1 MTCNDR
7 KLLVYNQMERVINI
21 LEGPIQIMTK
31 TPSLQLPQIKSI
43 ALYLIKI
50 LVLAVIYHLAARVG
64 LKMAYVQAN
73 TSPVWPPT
81 GIGLAALLI
90 FGYQLWPGISLGVLI
105 GSLLTGAP
113 FLLALGITIGNTLEA
128 LAAVYFLKRF
138 VGLHNQMDR
147 IQDVVGLALVSIV
160 CTTIGASIG
169 TLTLMLTGNG
179 IWQTFWAIWVTWWIG
194 DLLGALVVAPVLL
207 TWMALSSARF
217 IKRQSI
223 EAGILILLLAVV
235 TWFVFSSL
243 PLSGVFHQAMIY
255 VIFPFVIWAA
265 LRFGQRGATI
275 AIFLVSGIAIWGTS
289 QGMGPFSLESKN
301 DSLVLL
307 QTFMAVVA
315 LTALILA
322 AATIERR
329 KATDS
334 LQQRVA
340 DLAILNDSSKTFL
353 DSFEITSIFQTI
365 CKLAV
370 TRLGLEVVWIE
381 TGEEHRSTVA
391 TVYGIAPDLV
401 LDLKAQ
407 LQDYDP
413 SQRMPQP
420 VARTLSATFSSI
432 EEAKTPYLSYAV
444 FPLLFSSSL
453 IGTLHLLSK
462 RKDYFTQDNQVLL
475 QSYAN
480 LAAVAIQ
487 NSLLLDEVRRN
498 NRQLHGLSQRLM
510 KAQEQERLNLSRE
523 LHDESGQLL
532 TALTVQLGLL
542 DRSVDQPEVLRQR
555 IDELKN
561 TANTIQENLHKLAVD
576 LRPASLDHLGLVTT
590 LRQYIAEFNRQYEL
604 PVDFE
609 AVGMEGRRLSIDME
623 TALFR
628 IIQESL
634 TNVVLHSHATRVD
647 VLLSLH
653 NQHVVAIVEDDGIGF
668 LDSSPGLEE
677 HLGLFGMR
685 ERIEM
690 LGGTFTIESSPGK
703 GTTVKA
709 EVPCND

>member
-1 MTCNDR
+1 
-7 KLLVYNQMERVINI
+7 
-21 LEGPIQIMTK
+21 
-31 TPSLQLPQIKSI
+31 
-43 ALYLIKI
+43 
-50 LVLAVIYHLAARVG
+50 
-64 LKMAYVQAN
+64 MAYVQAN

-90 FGYQLWPGISLGVLI
+90 FGYRLWPGISLGVLI

-113 FLLALGITIGNTLEA
+113 FSLALGITIGNTLEA
-128 LAAVYFLKRF
+128 LVAVYFLKKF
-138 VGLHNQMDR
+138 VGIHNEIDR
-147 IQDVVGLALVSIV
+147 IQDVVGLVLVSLL

-179 IWQTFWAIWVTWWIG
+179 AWQNFWAIWVTWWIG

-207 TWMALSSARF
+207 TWVPLPSARLH
-217 IKRQSI
+217 KSVYI
-223 EAGILILLLAVV
+223 EAGILLILIAVV

-275 AIFLVSGIAIWGTS
+275 SIFLVSGIAIWGTS

-307 QTFMAVVA
+307 QTFMAIVA
-315 LTALILA
+315 LTSLILA

-329 KATDS
+329 KATDA
-334 LQQRVA
+334 LRQRVE
-340 DLAILNDSSKTFL
+340 DLATLNDSSKTFL
-353 DSFEITSIFQTI
+353 DSFEITSIFKSI
-365 CKLAV
+365 CQLAV
-370 TRLGLEVVWIE
+370 TRLGLDVAWIE
-381 TGEEHRSTVA
+381 TGEEASTIPT
-391 TVYGIAPDLV
+391 TVYGIAPGLI
-401 LDLKAQ
+401 LGLKVQ
-407 LQDYDP
+407 WQDNDPLQDAPHPIVKTLDGNPP
-413 SQRMPQP
+413 SAKL
-420 VARTLSATFSSI
+420 V
-432 EEAKTPYLSYAV
+432 EASYQSYAL
-444 FPLLFSSSL
+444 FPLLFSNRL
-453 IGTLHLLSK
+453 IGTLRLLSK
-462 RKDYFTQDNQVLL
+462 RKDFFTEDNQVLM

-510 KAQEQERLNLSRE
+510 KAQEEERLNLSRE

-542 DRSVDQPEVLRQR
+542 DRSVDQPGAIRQR
-555 IDELKN
+555 IDELKR
-561 TANTIQENLHKLAVD
+561 TTSTIQNNLHELAVN

-590 LRQYIAEFNRQYEL
+590 LRQYIAEFNRQYDI

-609 AVGMEGRRLSIDME
+609 AVGMEGRRLAIEME

-634 TNVVLHSHATRVD
+634 TNIVLHAQATRVD

-653 NQHVVAIVEDDGIGF
+653 NKHLVTIVEDDGVGF
-668 LDSSPGLEE
+668 LDSSPSLED

-690 LGGTFTIESSPGK
+690 LGGTFTIESYPGK

-709 EVPCND
+709 EVPCDD

>member
-1 MTCNDR
+1 MVKSR
-7 KLLVYNQMERVINI
+7 LFHLV
-21 LEGPIQIMTK
+21 
-31 TPSLQLPQIKSI
+31 QIKSLAI
-43 ALYLIKI
+43 YLAEI
-50 LVLAVIYHLAARVG
+50 LVLAVVYHLAARVG

-90 FGYQLWPGISLGVLI
+90 FGYRLWPGISLGVLI

-128 LAAVYFLKRF
+128 LAVVYFLKKI
-138 VGLHNQMDR
+138 VGLHNEIDR
-147 IQDVVGLALVSIV
+147 IQDVVGLVLVSLA

-179 IWQTFWAIWVTWWIG
+179 AWQAFWAIWITWWIG

-207 TWMALSSARF
+207 TWISRPPTRLNKRSSV
-217 IKRQSI
+217 
-223 EAGILILLLAVV
+223 EACFLLILLAVV
-235 TWFVFSSL
+235 TWFVFSNQPFSW
-243 PLSGVFHQAMIY
+243 VFHQAMIY

-265 LRFGQRGATI
+265 LRFGSRGATLS
-275 AIFLVSGIAIWGTS
+275 IFLVSGIAIWGTS

-315 LTALILA
+315 LTGLILA
-322 AATIERR
+322 AATLERR
-329 KATDS
+329 KATDA

-340 DLAILNDSSKTFL
+340 DLAILNDSSRTFL
-353 DSFEITSIFQTI
+353 DSFEIASIFHTI
-365 CKLAV
+365 CQLAV
-370 TRLGLEVVWIE
+370 TRLGLEVAWIE
-381 TGEEHRSTVA
+381 TGEGTSSIVA
-391 TVYGIAPDLV
+391 TVCGVAPDQV
-401 LDLKAQ
+401 KGLKAQ
-407 LQDYDP
+407 LQAYDP
-413 SQRMPQP
+413 LQDTPEPVVRM
-420 VARTLSATFSSI
+420 LGDSSFAAQD
-432 EEAKTPYLSYAV
+432 AKIPYSSYAV
-444 FPLLFSSSL
+444 FPLLFSNRL
-453 IGTLHLLSK
+453 IGTLHFLSK
-462 RKDYFTQDNQVLL
+462 SQDYFTKDNQVLM

-487 NSLLLDEVRRN
+487 NSLLLDEIRRN

-510 KAQEQERLNLSRE
+510 KAQEEERLNLSRE

-532 TALTVQLGLL
+532 TALSVQLGLL
-542 DRSVDQPEVLRQR
+542 DRSVDQPEALRQR

-561 TANTIQENLHKLAVD
+561 TAKKIQENLHKLAVN

-634 TNVVLHSHATRVD
+634 TNVVLHAHATRVD

-653 NQHVVAIVEDDGIGF
+653 NQHVVAIIEDDGIGF
-668 LDSSPGLEE
+668 LDSSPGLEG

-690 LGGTFTIESSPGK
+690 LGGLFTIESSPGK
-703 GTTVKA
+703 GTTVRA

>member
-1 MTCNDR
+1 
-7 KLLVYNQMERVINI
+7 
-21 LEGPIQIMTK
+21 MTK
-31 TPSLQLPQIKSI
+31 ANTSHLLQIKKLV
-43 ALYLIKI
+43 LYLAGI
-50 LVLAVIYHLAARVG
+50 LVLAIVYHLAARVG

-90 FGYQLWPGISLGVLI
+90 FGYRLWPGISLGVFI

-113 FLLALGITIGNTLEA
+113 FTLALGITIGNTLEVLA
-128 LAAVYFLKRF
+128 LALFLKKF
-138 VGLHNQMDR
+138 VGFHIEIDR
-147 IQDVVGLALVSIV
+147 IQDVVGLVLVSLV

-169 TLTLMLTGNG
+169 TTTLMLTGNG
-179 IWQTFWAIWVTWWIG
+179 AWQSFWAIWITWWIG

-207 TWMALSSARF
+207 TWISLSSVRLN
-217 IKRQSI
+217 KRLSL
-223 EAGILILLLAVV
+223 EAGILLILLAVV

-265 LRFGQRGATI
+265 LRFGPRGATF

-365 CKLAV
+365 CQLAV
-370 TRLGLEVVWIE
+370 TRMGLEVAWIE
-381 TGEEHRSTVA
+381 TGEEARSTIA
-391 TVYGIAPDLV
+391 TVYGVTPERVIG
-401 LDLKAQ
+401 LKAQ
-407 LQDYDP
+407 LVAYDP
-413 SQRMPQP
+413 PTDAAQP
-420 VARTLSATFSSI
+420 VVRALGDPSFARPSAQPPFS
-432 EEAKTPYLSYAV
+432 SYAV
-444 FPLLFSSSL
+444 FPLLFSNRL
-453 IGTLHLLSK
+453 IGTLRLLSK
-462 RKDYFTQDNQVLL
+462 RKDYFTKDNQVLM

-487 NSLLLDEVRRN
+487 NSLLLDEIRRN

-510 KAQEQERLNLSRE
+510 KAQEEERLNLSRE

-542 DRSVDQPEVLRQR
+542 DHSVDQPEALRQR
-555 IDELKN
+555 INELKN
-561 TANTIQENLHKLAVD
+561 TANTIQENLHKLAVN

-590 LRQYIAEFNRQYEL
+590 LRQYITEFNRQYDI

-609 AVGMEGRRLSIDME
+609 AVGMEDRRLSIDME

-634 TNVVLHSHATRVD
+634 TNVVLHAHASHVD
-647 VLLSLH
+647 VLVSLH
-653 NQHVVAIVEDDGIGF
+653 NQHVVAITEDDGIGF
-668 LDSSPGLEE
+668 LDNSPGLEE

-703 GTTVKA
+703 GTTVRA

>member
-1 MTCNDR
+1 MQVPF
-7 KLLVYNQMERVINI
+7 LVMFKADKSRPV
-21 LEGPIQIMTK
+21 
-31 TPSLQLPQIKSI
+31 QIKII
-43 ALYLIKI
+43 AAYLAEI
-50 LVLAVIYHLAARVG
+50 LVLAVVYHLAARLG

-90 FGYQLWPGISLGVLI
+90 FGYRLWPGISLGVLV

-113 FLLALGITIGNTLEA
+113 FWLAFGITIGNTLEA
-128 LAAVYFLKRF
+128 LAAAYFLRKF
-138 VGLHNQMDR
+138 VGLHNDIDR
-147 IQDVVGLALVSIV
+147 IQDVVGLVLVSLA
-160 CTTIGASIG
+160 CTTIGSSIG

-179 IWQTFWAIWVTWWIG
+179 AWQNFWPIWVTWWIG
-194 DLLGALVVAPVLL
+194 DLLGALVIAPVLL
-207 TWMALSSARF
+207 TWISLHSAYPN
-217 IKRQSI
+217 KRMYL
-223 EAGILILLLAVV
+223 EAGTLIILLAVV
-235 TWFVFSSL
+235 TWFVFSSQ
-243 PLSGVFHQAMIY
+243 PLSGIFHQAMIY

-265 LRFGQRGATI
+265 LRFGQRGATL

-289 QGMGPFSLESKN
+289 QGMGPFSFESKN

-322 AATIERR
+322 AATMERIR
-329 KATDS
+329 ATDS
-334 LQQRVA
+334 LQQRAA
-340 DLAILNDSSKTFL
+340 DLAILNDSSRTFL
-353 DSFEITSIFQTI
+353 DNFEITSIFQTI
-365 CKLAV
+365 CRLAV
-370 TRLGLEVVWIE
+370 TRMGLEVAWIE
-381 TGEEHRSTVA
+381 TGESRSTVA
-391 TVYGIAPDLV
+391 TVYGIAPEQV
-401 LDLKAQ
+401 IGLKAQ
-407 LQDYDP
+407 LQAYDP
-413 SQRMPQP
+413 PPDTPRPVVRALGENSLETHRTQR
-420 VARTLSATFSSI
+420 LYS
-432 EEAKTPYLSYAV
+432 SYAI
-444 FPLLFSSSL
+444 FPLLFSNRL
-453 IGTLHLLSK
+453 IGTLHLLSE
-462 RKDYFTQDNQVLL
+462 RKDFFTQDNQVLM

-487 NSLLLDEVRRN
+487 NSLLLDEIRRS

-542 DRSVDQPEVLRQR
+542 DRSVDEPDALRQR

-561 TANTIQENLHKLAVD
+561 TANVIQENLHKLAVN

-590 LRQYIAEFNRQYEL
+590 LRQYIADFNRQYDL

-609 AVGMEGRRLSIDME
+609 AVGMESRRLPIETE

-634 TNVVLHSHATRVD
+634 TNVILHAQATRVD
-647 VLLSLH
+647 ILLSLH
-653 NQHVVAIVEDDGIGF
+653 NKHVVTIVEDDGIGF
-668 LDSSPGLEE
+668 MDNTPDLED

-690 LGGTFTIESSPGK
+690 LGGTFTLESSPGK
-703 GTTVKA
+703 GTTVRA
-709 EVPCND
+709 EVPSDD

>member
-1 MTCNDR
+1 
-7 KLLVYNQMERVINI
+7 
-21 LEGPIQIMTK
+21 MTK
-31 TPSLQLPQIKSI
+31 THPPLLVQIKSL
-43 ALYLIKI
+43 AVYLAKI
-50 LVLAVIYHLAARVG
+50 LALAIIYHLAARVG

-90 FGYQLWPGISLGVLI
+90 FGYRLWPGISLGVLI

-113 FLLALGITIGNTLEA
+113 FSLALGITIGNTLEA
-128 LAAVYFLKRF
+128 LVAVYFLKKF
-138 VGLHNQMDR
+138 VGIHNEIDR
-147 IQDVVGLALVSIV
+147 IQDVVGLVLVSLL

-179 IWQTFWAIWVTWWIG
+179 AWQNFWAIWVTWWIG

-207 TWMALSSARF
+207 TWVPLPSARLH
-217 IKRQSI
+217 KSVYI
-223 EAGILILLLAVV
+223 EAGILLILIAVV

-275 AIFLVSGIAIWGTS
+275 SIFLVSGIAIWGTS

-307 QTFMAVVA
+307 QTFMAIVA
-315 LTALILA
+315 LTSLILA

-329 KATDS
+329 KATDA
-334 LQQRVA
+334 LRQRVE
-340 DLAILNDSSKTFL
+340 DLATLNDSSKTFL
-353 DSFEITSIFQTI
+353 DSFEITSIFKSI
-365 CKLAV
+365 CQLAV
-370 TRLGLEVVWIE
+370 TRLGLDVAWIE
-381 TGEEHRSTVA
+381 TGEEASTIPT
-391 TVYGIAPDLV
+391 TVYGIAPGLI
-401 LDLKAQ
+401 LGLKVQ
-407 LQDYDP
+407 WQDNDPLQDAPHPIVKTLDGNPP
-413 SQRMPQP
+413 SAKL
-420 VARTLSATFSSI
+420 V
-432 EEAKTPYLSYAV
+432 EASYQSYAL
-444 FPLLFSSSL
+444 FPLLFSNRL
-453 IGTLHLLSK
+453 IGTLRLLSK
-462 RKDYFTQDNQVLL
+462 RKDFFTEDNQVLM

-510 KAQEQERLNLSRE
+510 KAQEEERLNLSRE

-542 DRSVDQPEVLRQR
+542 DRSVDQPGAIRQR
-555 IDELKN
+555 IDELKR
-561 TANTIQENLHKLAVD
+561 TTSTIQNNLHELAVN

-590 LRQYIAEFNRQYEL
+590 LRQYIAEFNRQYDI

-609 AVGMEGRRLSIDME
+609 AVGMEGRRLAIEME

-634 TNVVLHSHATRVD
+634 TNIILHAQATRVD

-653 NQHVVAIVEDDGIGF
+653 NKHVVTIVEDDGIGF
-668 LDSSPGLEE
+668 LDSSPSLED

-709 EVPCND
+709 EVPCDD